1 MFYELLEDGTIGRS
15 TPSQKVAQS
24 LGLTLETDREIVY
37 GHNGKRYFKGDEP
50 VYEPT
55 DDEQRQNRAAAYQ
68 AEVDPITAHI
78 ERLRDEVEP
87 DEAKIAE
94 LIAERTKKVEEIK
107 ALYPYKE

>member
-55 DDEQRQNRAAAYQ
+55 DDEQRHNRAAAYQ
-68 AEVDPITAHI
+68 TEVDPITAHI
-78 ERLRDEVEP
+78 QRLRDEAEP
-87 DEAKIAE
+87 DEVNPFI
-94 LIAERTKKVEEIK
+94 RFCP
-107 ALYPYKE
+107 ALLNAPIVP